1 MDLYEYVVLL
11 KKSWIIPAVII
22 LVLGI
27 WSWRDNV
34 LHPYDYTGTVTFTV
48 GNKAVQSSESA
59 QYAQY
64 YNLSS
69 ASSFADTLVS
79 LIASPNIISDIYTSA
94 NEPLPTQKLSSLAKI
109 IKANKNSGSS
119 GVVVASVEAQ
129 SADSALKITRSLAD
143 TIARQVTALQ
153 NDNSLSKDLT
163 LSFTAP
169 VVFSVQNNMSLPIVL
184 SVIAGLF
191 IGAAVVFIRHSL
203 KRTR

>member
-79 LIASPNIISDIYTSA
+79 LIASPNIISR
-94 NEPLPTQKLSSLAKI
+94 N
-109 IKANKNSGSS
+109 
-119 GVVVASVEAQ
+119 
-129 SADSALKITRSLAD
+129 
-143 TIARQVTALQ
+143 
-153 NDNSLSKDLT
+153 
-163 LSFTAP
+163 
-169 VVFSVQNNMSLPIVL
+169 
-184 SVIAGLF
+184 
-191 IGAAVVFIRHSL
+191 
-203 KRTR
+203 